1 MDEKIETF
9 LEEIADLRKQFNS
22 TVNEMKGGQ
31 SGKSA
36 VSKEL
41 RQHYD
46 EFKKWND

>member
-1 MDEKIETF
+1 
-9 LEEIADLRKQFNS
+9 
-22 TVNEMKGGQ
+22 MKGGQ